1 MEKSES
7 IKNLATALVKFNGLV
22 GKVSKDSKNPFFK
35 SKYAAL
41 PDILS
46 AIHLP
51 LQEAGLTLNQFPSG
65 SHGLTTILI
74 HADSGE
80 YMMDTYEMKPTKD
93 DPQGVGSCITYQRRY
108 AVGAVLS
115 LNIDEDDDGNEA
127 SKPVAKAPVQVK
139 EPSTDDKVA
148 SMQGRLNPELPSGI
162 AQSILN
168 AKTQAELKAI
178 WEANT
183 DLHKVKKFTDA
194 ITQMKADLLKQGD
207 K

>member
-22 GKVSKDSKNPFFK
+22 GKVSKDSTNPFFR

-46 AIHLP
+46 AIHIP
-51 LQEAGLTLNQFPSG
+51 LQESGLTINQFPSG

-108 AVGAVLS
+108 AVGAILS
-115 LNIDEDDDGNEA
+115 LNIDEDDDGNKA
-127 SKPVAKAPVQVK
+127 STPNSEQPQP
-139 EPSTDDKVA
+139 EPPKLIKLTQGALDK
-148 SMQGRLNPELPSGI
+148 M
-162 AQSILN
+162 
-168 AKTQAELKAI
+168 LKAI
-178 WEANT
+178 EEGKKDVVEKN
-183 DLHKVKKFTDA
+183 LHLYDISEEFRTKLNEK
-194 ITQMKADLLKQGD
+194 LK
-207 K
+207 

>member
-7 IKNLATALVKFNGLV
+7 IKNLAKALVKFNGLV
-22 GKVSKDSKNPFFK
+22 GKVSKDSNNPFFK

-46 AIHLP
+46 AIHAP

-115 LNIDEDDDGNEA
+115 LNIDEDDDGNAA
-127 SKPVAKAPVQVK
+127 SKPVTKQPVQVK
-139 EPSTDDKVA
+139 EPTVDEKA
-148 SMQGRLNPELPSGI
+148 SMMQNRTNPELPSGI
-162 AQSILN
+162 AQSILD
-168 AKTQAELKAI
+168 ATTEAQLKVI
-178 WEANT
+178 WESNQ
-183 DLHKVKKFTDA
+183 DLHVVKKFTDA
-194 ITQMKADLLKQGD
+194 VATRKKELLAK